1 MRWRGGRRSDNVE
14 DYRGR
19 SSTGGTGAS
28 RLALKSGIA
37 GLVLL
42 AIGWYLGIDPRQLQ
56 GLVEGQPIAAPEQVE
71 QEAPPPPA
79 APRDELGEFISVVL
93 ADTEDSWTR
102 LFADSGATY
111 IPPKLRYFEGSTE
124 SGCGEASAQSG
135 PFYCP
140 ADSRVYI
147 DLGFYRELAERF
159 KAPGDFAQAYVIAHE
174 VGHHVQNLLGTE
186 EKVRKQQQGRSV
198 QQRKAL
204 QVRMELQAD
213 CYAGIWAHDAQ
224 RSRHVLEE
232 GDLEEALAAAKA
244 VGDDMIQRQTQ
255 GTVMPETFTHG
266 TAKQR
271 QRWFKAGFASGQI
284 KSCDTFRT
292 ATP

>member
-1 MRWRGGRRSDNVE
+1 MRWRDGRRSDNVE

-19 SSTGGTGAS
+19 SSTGGTGPS
-28 RLALKSGIA
+28 RLGLKGGIA

-56 GLVEGQPIAAPEQVE
+56 GLVEGQPVAAPEQVE

-186 EKVRKQQQGRSV
+186 DKVRKQQQGRSV
-198 QQRKAL
+198 RQRNAL

-255 GTVMPETFTHG
+255 GTVMPETFTPG

>member
-1 MRWRGGRRSDNVE
+1 MRWRDGRRSDNVE

-19 SSTGGTGAS
+19 SSAGGPGPS
-28 RLALKSGIA
+28 RFGLKGGLA

-56 GLVEGQPIAAPEQVE
+56 GLVEGQPASTPEQIE
-71 QEAPPPPA
+71 QQTPPP

-102 LFADSGATY
+102 LFADNGATY

-124 SGCGEASAQSG
+124 SGCGTASSQSG

-186 EKVRKQQQGRSV
+186 EKVRRQQQHLGPRGRN
-198 QQRKAL
+198 AL

-224 RSRHVLEE
+224 RSRHVLED
-232 GDLEEALAAAKA
+232 GDLEEALAAAQA

-255 GTVMPETFTHG
+255 GTVTPETFTHG
-266 TAKQR
+266 TAAQR

-284 KSCDTFRT
+284 KACDTFRA

>member
-1 MRWRGGRRSDNVE
+1 MRWRDGRRSDNVE

-19 SSTGGTGAS
+19 SSTGGTGPS
-28 RLALKSGIA
+28 RLGLKGGIA

-56 GLVEGQPIAAPEQVE
+56 GLVEGQPVAAPEQVE

-147 DLGFYRELAERF
+147 DLVFYRELAERF

-174 VGHHVQNLLGTE
+174 VGHHVQSLLGTE

-198 QQRKAL
+198 QQRNAL